1 MPLLN
6 ESHCQDFTYLL
17 FVLTEFPQGYP
28 KIIVNPELKSVEK
41 EKPAMMQCQAEANG
55 RSFEIEWFKNNVP
68 VELGDNRRLTITDT
82 GICLAKS
89 GRVLK
94 ELNINIYTRFPRRVP
109 LLIMITYITWSYI
122 NSFTL
127 VKV

>member
-1 MPLLN
+1 MLN

-82 GICLAKS
+82 GICLAKY

-94 ELNINIYTRFPRRVP
+94 ELNINIYTRFPRRVS
-109 LLIMITYITWSYI
+109 LLIMITCITWSYI